1 MSLDNVFMG
10 KKVVQ
15 QIYLKNALIYQAKG
29 WETLPSSPQVLW
41 NKSYG
46 SQQNTFKDCAVDQDN
61 NIYIA
66 FPDWIYKISSEGIL
80 IWKNQMSGLEKICVD
95 QNNNIYLSQIT
106 YFEQNDNDKSVI
118 ISQLDTNGTVI
129 NKIKVH
135 SYFSNIVTGF
145 TFDKDYLYVSS
156 KASPSANIVLFGVD
170 KRLKNSVNL
179 HFSGKEMDNMATSLD
194 SPYIYYG
201 LDALYKIKKQKT
213 DVSLPIKIKDMYP
226 INNIVIDNLGNVIFS
241 NENDTYKYN
250 ISSQQVTAIPIV
262 SNAVHKSI
270 CLDYQQNLYSLNLQ
284 LNNNPFTA
292 NLVKLSSDG
301 TLIYNTQVISNDSDS
316 GLNNGMLI
324 ADNNGN
330 IYFAYKNKN
339 NDFLFTKIINL
350 VKKGN

>member
-10 KKVVQ
+10 KKVIQ

-80 IWKNQMSGLEKICVD
+80 IWKNQMLGLEKICVD

-106 YFEQNDNDKSVI
+106 YFEQNDNNKSVI
-118 ISQLDTNGTVI
+118 ISQLDTNGNVI

-135 SYFSNIVTGF
+135 DYMSNVVTGF
-145 TFDKDYLYVSS
+145 TYDKDYLYVSS
-156 KASPSANIVLFGVD
+156 KSIPSANIVLFGVD
-170 KRLKNSVNL
+170 KKLKNSVNL

-213 DVSLPIKIKDMYP
+213 DISLPIKIKDMYP
-226 INNIVIDNLGNVIFS
+226 INNIVIDKLGNVIFS

-301 TLIYNTQVISNDSDS
+301 TLIYNTHVISNDSDS

-339 NDFLFTKIINL
+339 NEFLITKIINL

>member
-1 MSLDNVFMG
+1 MSLDNVFIG

-80 IWKNQMSGLEKICVD
+80 IWKNQMLGLEKICVD

-106 YFEQNDNDKSVI
+106 YFEQNDNNESVI
-118 ISQLDTNGTVI
+118 ISQLDTNGNVI

-135 SYFSNIVTGF
+135 DYMSNVVTGF
-145 TFDKDYLYVSS
+145 TYDKDYLYVSS
-156 KASPSANIVLFGVD
+156 KSYPSADIVLFGVD
-170 KRLKNSVNL
+170 KKLKNSVNL
-179 HFSGKEMDNMATSLD
+179 HFIGKEMDNMATSLD

-226 INNIVIDNLGNVIFS
+226 INNIVIDKLGNVIFS

-250 ISSQQVTAIPIV
+250 ISSQQVTAIPITSTN
-262 SNAVHKSI
+262 SNKSM

-284 LNNNPFTA
+284 LSKSPFTA
-292 NLVKLSSDG
+292 NLVKTSSDE
-301 TLIYNTQVISNDSDS
+301 TLIYNSQIVTNDSDY

-339 NDFLFTKIINL
+339 NEFLITKIINL